1 MYIHKIAWSTFSINA
16 QKLPLM
22 SFILLSSIKHS
33 QVTGS
38 GFIFLG
44 MCHTIDFAT
53 NSANLLFMHKHL
65 LACMNHEYLPHD
77 DLLGFQSCMRGIV
90 SNNTSTYW
98 YNQLWLSCMLH
109 KKACSW
115 FLIHYCIHVWYCAM
129 SCLSDCTCQYFW
141 FILYSLEHQNEL
153 DAVFCVHTSPK
164 FFGQNEPTLAVI
176 IWSCCSYS

>member
-1 MYIHKIAWSTFSINA
+1 M
-16 QKLPLM
+16 
-22 SFILLSSIKHS
+22 
-33 QVTGS
+33 TGS
-38 GFIFLG
+38 SFIFLG

-109 KKACSW
+109 KKAADSLYTIAYTYGIVPCHVSVTVPVSTFGSYCTHLSTKMNW
-115 FLIHYCIHVWYCAM
+115 MQSSVFIRHQSFLARM
-129 SCLSDCTCQYFW
+129 SLHWQS
-141 FILYSLEHQNEL
+141 LYDLVAATANYVQ
-153 DAVFCVHTSPK
+153 AVV
-164 FFGQNEPTLAVI
+164 
-176 IWSCCSYS
+176 